1 MFPRKSALFLL
12 ILILIS
18 TLLSIFSP
26 VQAST
31 SSTTQTPS
39 LTATS
44 AATETPSSQT
54 ESNTGESSG
63 NKGIGTSKTSE
74 VDGMKQL
81 YVPAGSFIMGSNKG
95 ATNAVPEHTV
105 TLDAFWID
113 QTEVTNGQYAKCVA
127 SGSCS
132 APASEVSHNRIAY
145 YGSEKFADFPV
156 INVTWTQAKEYCTWA
171 GRELPTE
178 AQWEKAARGTD
189 GRTYPWGE
197 DVPNY
202 QLLNFFNPKRQDT
215 VKTGSYPDGASVYGA
230 LDMSGNVWEWT
241 ADWYEE
247 AYYKTS
253 PDTNPT
259 GPTYG
264 YLRTL
269 RGGSWA
275 DDRSLVRTINRKGI
289 TPIYSDYEIGFRCA
303 DSSS

>member
-18 TLLSIFSP
+18 TILSIFSP
-26 VQAST
+26 VQASA
-31 SSTTQTPS
+31 SSATQTPS
-39 LTATS
+39 VTATP
-44 AATETPSSQT
+44 AATQTSSQV
-54 ESNTGESSG
+54 EIDAG
-63 NKGIGTSKTSE
+63 NSAKNPGIGTAKTSE
-74 VDGMKQL
+74 IDGMVQL
-81 YVPAGSFIMGSNKG
+81 FVPAGSFIMGSNKG
-95 ATNAVPEHTV
+95 AVNAVPEHTV
-105 TLDAFWID
+105 TLDAYWID
-113 QTEVTNGQYAKCVA
+113 QTEITNGQYMKCVA

-132 APASEVSHNRIAY
+132 APASDVSHNRIGY

-156 INVTWTQAKEYCTWA
+156 INVTWTQAKDYCAWA
-171 GRELPTE
+171 GRALPTE

-197 DVPNY
+197 AVPTY
-202 QLLNFFNPKRQDT
+202 QLLNFFHPKRQDT

-230 LDMSGNVWEWT
+230 LDMAGNVWEWT

-247 AYYKTS
+247 DYYKTS

-264 YLRTL
+264 YLRAL

-275 DDRSLVRTINRKGI
+275 DDRSLVRTINRKGLS
-289 TPIYSDYEIGFRCA
+289 PIYSDYEIGFRCVE
-303 DSSS
+303 

>member
-18 TLLSIFSP
+18 TILSVFSP

-31 SSTTQTPS
+31 ISTTQTPTI
-39 LTATS
+39 TATP
-44 AATETPSSQT
+44 AFTETSASQS
-54 ESNTGESSG
+54 ESKTAAGS
-63 NKGIGTSKTSE
+63 TKTSE
-74 VDGMKQL
+74 IDGMLQL

-113 QTEVTNGQYAKCVA
+113 QTEVTNSQYAKCVA
-127 SGSCS
+127 SGSCTV
-132 APASEVSHNRIAY
+132 PATDVSHNRIAY

-156 INVTWTQAKEYCTWA
+156 INVTYTQAKEYCTWA
-171 GRELPTE
+171 GRSLPTE

-197 DVPNY
+197 DVPTY
-202 QLLNFFNPKRQDT
+202 QYLNFFHPKRQDT
-215 VKTGSYPDGASVYGA
+215 VKVGSYPDGASPYGA
-230 LDMSGNVWEWT
+230 LDMAGNVWEWT
-241 ADWYEE
+241 SDWYEE
-247 AYYKTS
+247 DYYKTS

-264 YLRTL
+264 YLKTL
-269 RGGSWA
+269 RGGSWE
-275 DDRSLVRTINRKGI
+275 DDRSLVRTINRKGL
-289 TPIYSDYEIGFRCA
+289 TPIYSDYEIGFRCVEA
-303 DSSS
+303 GS